1 MQEVKAIDN
10 KIVSLGDVIADT
22 VNGGILLDV
31 TTTVVNV
38 YKRRTKSD
46 FLYGITN
53 TSVEI
58 YISKD
63 AESISTMSQAE
74 AVDYIRNQ
82 WWNTYE
88 YAAVKGYYPDKFR
101 VEIKDPVTERPA
113 YHVLE
118 EVLKEFGLPED
129 SIVEEVSLY
138 SSKGKGN
145 DNKSGFGKK
154 QTF

>member
-10 KIVSLGDVIADT
+10 KIVSLGDIIANT

-58 YISKD
+58 SISKD
-63 AESISTMSQAE
+63 AESISTMSQDE
-74 AVDYIRNQ
+74 AVDYIKKQ
-82 WWNTYE
+82 WWNTYD

-113 YHVLE
+113 YHTIE

-138 SSKGKGN
+138 NSKGKGK
-145 DNKSGFGKK
+145 DKKSGFTK
-154 QTF
+154 